1 MAMITL
7 VDISLQKKKK
17 KNKTQFIA
25 SVQPSDFNLNVS
37 SFHTEIS
44 LKLLKRNKATR
55 TERTGSRTAEGET
68 WTQLE
73 EW

>member
-7 VDISLQKKKK
+7 VDISLQK

-25 SVQPSDFNLNVS
+25 SVQPSDFNLNIS

-55 TERTGSRTAEGET
+55 TERTRSRTAEGET
-68 WTQLE
+68 CTQLE

>member
-7 VDISLQKKKK
+7 VDISLQK

-25 SVQPSDFNLNVS
+25 SVQPSDFNLNIS